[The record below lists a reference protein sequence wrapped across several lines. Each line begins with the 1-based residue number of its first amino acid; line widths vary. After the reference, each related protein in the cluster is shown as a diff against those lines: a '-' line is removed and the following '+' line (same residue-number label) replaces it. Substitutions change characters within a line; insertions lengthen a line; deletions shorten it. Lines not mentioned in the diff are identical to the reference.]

1 MIGVIG
7 APNEIQPGSA
17 TAKTQLEHRL
27 EIRRAAEAPA
37 PREPFRLQAPPCL
50 EGSLMARRLRP
61 FFRRRLMISRPQ
73 RVAIRARKPCRLL
86 RRRLCGRYV
95 GLISLPC

>member
-1 MIGVIG
+1 
-7 APNEIQPGSA
+7 
-17 TAKTQLEHRL
+17 
-27 EIRRAAEAPA
+27 
-37 PREPFRLQAPPCL
+37 L